1 MLPVTRSNSLADFSW
16 AKAAVHGLLPAWQAV
31 VFCNNSDAFT
41 TTFKTAVGSGVVV
54 AKGKPALLLSDGTNV
69 VCVTPDS

>member
-1 MLPVTRSNSLADFSW
+1 MGQGRC
-16 AKAAVHGLLPAWQAV
+16 HGLLPAWQAV

-69 VCVTPDS
+69 VCVTPNS

>member
-1 MLPVTRSNSLADFSW
+1 M
-16 AKAAVHGLLPAWQAV
+16 
-31 VFCNNSDAFT
+31 FCNNSDAFT

>member
-1 MLPVTRSNSLADFSW
+1 MGQGRC
-16 AKAAVHGLLPAWQAV
+16 HGLLPAWQAV
-31 VFCNNSDAFT
+31 VFCDAFT